1 MCHGCGRLQAVGD
14 ACRLTL
20 TRVDVAVG
28 VDSALL
34 AARNY
39 CERAA
44 KELHAAGGRI
54 LPKDGRA
61 PPTLQQQLEGLQAWH
76 AFLATRLQVFK
87 VPSFPPKCL
96 LVVTATSLEKLAH
109 LDIRLDKV
117 QGGCECKSWVRRL
130 LVHRASLWFRGSA
143 SKMAGTTLQH

>member
-1 MCHGCGRLQAVGD
+1 MRHNFRRLRAVRT

-20 TRVDVAVG
+20 TKVDVAVG

-87 VPSFPPKCL
+87 VPTFPHKCL
-96 LVVTATSLEKLAH
+96 LLLTATSLEMHAKANICLH
-109 LDIRLDKV
+109 TV
-117 QGGCECKSWVRRL
+117 QGGCSAKGGCADSLCTEALCGS
-130 LVHRASLWFRGSA
+130 RAA
-143 SKMAGTTLQH
+143 PHI